1 MHFPPTPRN
10 LIKRIDSCSHGSER
24 KKKDRKKEKKEKKEK
39 KDKKGKKVACTFLL
53 AVSDLL

>member
-24 KKKDRKKEKKEKKEK
+24 KKKDRKKEKKEKK
-39 KDKKGKKVACTFLL
+39 DKKGKKVACTFLL